1 MSKAGKN
8 VKNAKK
14 ALDAMAKGGKKNA
27 AAANQVKGN
36 LTVAMNQLAAANSYV
51 LFFQFPVVS
60 KLTLLALARRSSK
73 GNKAAQKQ
81 LNNAMQMMA
90 SMMAAGNAAVNC
102 AGA

>member
-1 MSKAGKN
+1 
-8 VKNAKK
+8 
-14 ALDAMAKGGKKNA
+14 MAKGGKKNA

-51 LFFQFPVVS
+51 LFLSIHCCLEADYV
-60 KLTLLALARRSSK
+60 LALARRSSK
-73 GNKAAQKQ
+73 GDKAAQKQ